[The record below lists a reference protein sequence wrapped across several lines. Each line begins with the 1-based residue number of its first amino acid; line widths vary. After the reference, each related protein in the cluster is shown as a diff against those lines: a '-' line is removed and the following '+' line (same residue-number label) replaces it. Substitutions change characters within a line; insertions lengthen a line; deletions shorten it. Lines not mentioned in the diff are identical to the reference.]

1 MQLPGWL
8 MGIMPAL
15 QQYGLPGLFVGVFVE
30 SFGLPVPGET
40 MIIVFATLA
49 GAGKFS
55 ALGVGLTA
63 FVAAV
68 LGDNVGYLI
77 GRYAGRQLI
86 VRHGSRFGIS
96 EARMHKVEGII
107 EKRGTIVVAFARFFP
122 LLRQIN
128 GLAAGVAGMHW
139 MRFLIANAIGAALWV
154 TVWVV
159 LASRLG
165 AQAHFLPRLTGHL
178 NLVAAVVFAIVL
190 AGLGLH
196 ALRRTRRRKAESSP
210 GLPDGP

>member
-1 MQLPGWL
+1 MKGLLAWFRWILPS
-8 MGIMPAL
+8 L
-15 QQYGLPGLFVGVFVE
+15 QQYGLPGLFAGVFVE

-40 MIIVFATLA
+40 MIIFFSAMA

-55 ALGVGLTA
+55 VLSVGLTA

-96 EARMHKVEGII
+96 ETRMQRVEAIIAR
-107 EKRGTIVVAFARFFP
+107 RGTIVVAFARFFP
-122 LLRQIN
+122 LLRQLN

-139 MRFLIANAIGAALWV
+139 LRFVVANAIGAALWV
-154 TVWVV
+154 SVWVT
-159 LASRLG
+159 LAYKFG
-165 AQAHFLPRLTGHL
+165 AQAHIFPTIAGHL
-178 NLVAAVVFAIVL
+178 NLVAAVVVLVVLIAIGAHL
-190 AGLGLH
+190 WRPA
-196 ALRRTRRRKAESSP
+196 RR
-210 GLPDGP
+210 